1 MRPAGIKSEE
11 HFQTAVGSLISLYLK
26 QCDLRGF
33 SPRTLKIYREKLERF
48 LRFLNG
54 QSLEKADIYAFVAH
68 LKESGNGPESISIYL
83 RSLKT
88 FLRWAHNQGFI
99 KTNPLSGFPGVKV
112 PKRLLPT
119 LTPSALQEL
128 LDIVKKLERNSQRNQ
143 AILLLLIDC
152 ALRPGEL
159 LSLTLK
165 DFQGDYIR
173 VRGKTGERMLPLSQ
187 ITKRAIQA
195 YLKKRKAPPMEDALF
210 TTSDGRPL
218 TYCALR
224 SILRLLKERSQVGRL
239 YPYLFRHTSA
249 TSYLQNGADL
259 ETVRRLLG
267 HTSYAVTQRYLSLT
281 QNDLARAQRKAS
293 PVNKLR

>member
-1 MRPAGIKSEE
+1 MK
-11 HFQTAVGSLISLYLK
+11 
-26 QCDLRGF
+26 
-33 SPRTLKIYREKLERF
+33 F
-48 LRFLNG
+48 LTFLDG
-54 QSLEKADIYAFVAH
+54 KG
-68 LKESGNGPESISIYL
+68 LKEFDPFSYISWLRPSNSPESINIHL
-83 RSLKT
+83 RHLKV
-88 FLRWAHNQGFI
+88 FFRWAKSQGFL
-99 KTNPLSGFPGVKV
+99 KSNPLEGIPYLKI
-112 PKRLLPT
+112 PRKLLPT

-143 AILLLLIDC
+143 AILLLLIDV

-173 VRGKTGERMLPLSQ
+173 VRGKTGERFLPISQ
-187 ITKRAIQA
+187 VTKRAIQA

-224 SILRLLKERSQVGRL
+224 SIMRLLKERSQVGRL

-293 PVNKLR
+293 PVNMLR